1 MDYKALGLKCGLEVH
16 QQLETGKLFCRCP
29 SLLMEGE
36 PDYTFERKLRAVAS
50 ELGEFDPAVLEQ
62 VKKGLTYE
70 YRAWHD
76 CCCLVECDE
85 EPPKPA
91 DPVALETALKVALM
105 AGAKIFGELFVMRK
119 TVIDGSNTSG
129 FQRTMLVAE
138 NGKLDINGKEIGIQT
153 IVLEED
159 ASRPVEKKGKKVI
172 YNLDRQGIPLIE
184 IATAPELC
192 SPEEAQLCA
201 EKIGELLRL
210 TCRAKRGLGSIR
222 QDINISI
229 AKGARIELKGVQ
241 ELGMIA
247 KYVEREV
254 QRQAALV
261 EIKEELGR
269 RGVEEKYLVGEREQE
284 ASEVFRKTACMF
296 VLDALKKGEKAF
308 ALRLRGFS
316 GFLGKEL
323 QPGRRFGTELA
334 DYLKAR
340 HGINGLLHS
349 DELPKY
355 GVSEEEKK
363 AVWEKLGCKA
373 GDAFAVVFAGPETAE
388 SAFNT
393 VRERCALALEG
404 VPGETR
410 NALEGGNSC
419 YMRPLPGAARM
430 YPETDIR
437 TVAVEKKWLE
447 MLGKGLPST
456 VEERLALYKEHGLS
470 GKLAEDMKLSN
481 RACFYGKLL
490 AKGFNATTAAALLL
504 DGFNKLERE
513 GVRIHAISEESL
525 EGLLEAEKSGGLSK
539 DQLLDAAKMLAEGFS
554 LEQAVEELSRGRLG
568 SAEVE
573 KVIQGIIERNS
584 GIIAEKGE
592 RAAGA
597 LMGDAMKEL
606 KGKASGKEA
615 MELLEQ
621 GIRKELK

>member
-1 MDYKALGLKCGLEVH
+1 MDYNAIGLKCGLEVH

-76 CCCLVECDE
+76 CCCLVEADE
-85 EPPKPA
+85 EPPKPS

-105 AGAKIFGELFVMRK
+105 TGAKIFDELFVMRK

-138 NGKLDINGKEIGIQT
+138 SGKLDVNGKDVGVQT

-184 IATAPELC
+184 IATAPELY
-192 SPEEAQLCA
+192 SPEEAQFCA
-201 EKIGELLRL
+201 EKLGELLRR
-210 TCRAKRGLGSIR
+210 TCRARRGLGGIR

-247 KYVEREV
+247 KYVEREA
-254 QRQAALV
+254 QRQSALV
-261 EIKEELGR
+261 EIKEELER
-269 RGVEEKYLVGEREQE
+269 RGVEEKYLKEKEQE
-284 ASEVFRKTACMF
+284 VSEVFRKTACMF

-323 QPGRRFGTELA
+323 QPDRRFGTEIA

-340 HGINGLLHS
+340 HGVKGLLHS

-355 GVSEEEKK
+355 GVSEDEKN
-363 AVWEKLGCKA
+363 AVWQKLGCEI
-373 GDAFAVVFAGPETAE
+373 GDAFVIIFARPEATE

-393 VRERCALALEG
+393 VRERCTLALEG

-437 TVAVEKKWLE
+437 TAAVDGKKLSE
-447 MLGKGLPST
+447 LKKKLPLA
-456 VEERLALYKEHGLS
+456 VNERLALYKQHGLS
-470 GKLAEDMKLSN
+470 GKLAEEMKLSN
-481 RACFYGKLL
+481 WACFYGKLL

-513 GVRIHAISEESL
+513 GVGIRKISGKSIA
-525 EGLLEAEKSGGLSK
+525 GLLEAEKGGCLSK
-539 DQLLDAAKMLAEGFS
+539 DLLLDAAKMIAEGFS
-554 LEQAVEELSRGRLG
+554 LENAVEELSKGKLG

-573 KVIQGIIERNS
+573 RVIQGIIERNP
-584 GIIAEKGE
+584 GLIKERGE

-606 KGKASGKEA
+606 KGKASGKEV
-615 MELLEQ
+615 MELLEK
-621 GIRKELK
+621 GIRKELKQ